1 MESVQNINGT
11 PLSGKY
17 NFALDITKF
26 VCALLVIVIHT
37 RPFAGYSDIL
47 DFYTV
52 NVIARIA
59 VPLFYAISGYLFFS
73 KLRYQDGKI
82 AKCVENR
89 AKLLK
94 YLKRIA
100 FLYVGWSVVYIIF
113 QLPQWY
119 KTGWWGKA
127 LVKDCIVS
135 FFFKGSYYHLWYLLA
150 LLYGLPVL
158 YLLLSFFSVRNVRFL
173 FPILWL
179 IECLLYSYSWIGI
192 DRLPALSWLTGHF
205 PVFFDAFFRAIPLLG
220 VGLLCIENTKR
231 PPKLCFYTLLSA
243 SACVTEAS
251 ILYFCTANDGK
262 YSYIFFTPIAA
273 YFLLSSLLCLKKSG
287 NARLGVLCR
296 KSSLVI
302 YCLHPLIL
310 QSFKYLGSN
319 SGILLWILVTFSS
332 VFIAVLWVVIKAGV
346 HRRSEIAL
354 K

>member
-11 PLSGKY
+11 PISGKY
-17 NFALDITKF
+17 NFTLDITKF

-59 VPLFYAISGYLFFS
+59 VPLFYAISGYLFFG

-89 AKLLK
+89 TILLK

-100 FLYVGWSVVYIIF
+100 FIYVSWSFVYIIF

-119 KTGWWGKA
+119 KTGWWGKT
-127 LVKDCIVS
+127 LVKDCLAS
-135 FFFKGSYYHLWYLLA
+135 FLFNGSYYHLWYLLA

-158 YLLLSFFSVRNVRFL
+158 YLLLSFFSARNVRFL
-173 FPILWL
+173 LPILWL

-192 DRLPALSWLTGHF
+192 DRIPVLSWLTGHF
-205 PVFFDAFFRAIPLLG
+205 PIIFDAVFRAIPLLG

-231 PPKLCFYTLLSA
+231 PPKLYFYTLLSIF
-243 SACVTEAS
+243 ACVTEAS
-251 ILYFCTANDGK
+251 ILHFCTTNDGK
-262 YSYIFFTPIAA
+262 YSYIFFTPVVA
-273 YFLLSSLLCLKKSG
+273 YFVLSSLLCLKKSG
-287 NARLGVLCR
+287 NTWLGGLCR

-310 QSFKYLGSN
+310 QSFKYLGIN
-319 SGILLWILVTFSS
+319 SEILLWILVTLLS
-332 VFIAVLWVVIKAGV
+332 VFIAILWVVAKARV
-346 HRRSEIAL
+346 QRRSEIAL

>member
-1 MESVQNINGT
+1 MKSVQNITGT

-26 VCALLVIVIHT
+26 VCALFVIMIHT

-82 AKCVENR
+82 AKCTENR
-89 AKLLK
+89 AILLK
-94 YLKRIA
+94 YLKRTSFI
-100 FLYVGWSVVYIIF
+100 YIGWSVVYIIF

-119 KTGWWGKA
+119 RTGWWGKA
-127 LVKDCIVS
+127 LVKDCIAS
-135 FFFKGSYYHLWYLLA
+135 FLFKGSYYHLWYLLA

-158 YLLLSFFSVRNVRFL
+158 YFLLSFFSARNVRIL

-179 IECLLYSYSWIGI
+179 IECLLYSYSWIGL
-192 DRLPALSWLTGHF
+192 DRIPALSWLTGHF
-205 PVFFDAFFRAIPLLG
+205 PIFFDAAFRAVPLLG
-220 VGLLCIENTKR
+220 VGLLCIQNTKR
-231 PPKLCFYTLLSA
+231 PPKLYFYTLLSVF
-243 SACVTEAS
+243 ACVAEAS
-251 ILYFCTANDGK
+251 ILHFCTTNDGR
-262 YSYIFFTPIAA
+262 YSYIFFTPIVA
-273 YFLLSSLLCLKKSG
+273 YFVLNILLYVQPRG
-287 NARLGVLCR
+287 NAWLGRVCR

-310 QSFKYLGSN
+310 QSFKLLGVN
-319 SGILLWILVTFSS
+319 SEMTLWILVTLSS
-332 VFIAVLWVVIKAGV
+332 VFIAVFWVVAKGWVQKGV
-346 HRRSEIAL
+346 KLR
-354 K
+354 